1 MTRAQANRILDAV
14 RGGADYSERL
24 ITAALRETGDLDA
37 GHQVMPWTL
46 VEEWHA
52 LRAQPAEEL
61 AA

>member
-1 MTRAQANRILDAV
+1 LA
-14 RGGADYSERL
+14 S
-24 ITAALRETGDLDA
+24 RETGDLDA

-52 LRAQPAEEL
+52 LRSYPAEEL